1 MKVTRRTFGRFMGT
15 LGLLA
20 TLGWSVVLT
29 GCTTSFSTIL
39 SWVQTGL
46 DSFQSVVDLLVGQ
59 GVIMVAIGSAIDLII
74 KGVKAAISDI
84 GSAVDAYNAAPAA
97 SKATLEGRI
106 TTAIIAAQDEI
117 SQFWNDLNIPDA
129 KVASTVAGLLGLIVS
144 TLAGFMTQL
153 PPAPAGLQRRT
164 FQKTLAAVPQ
174 KRSIGQF
181 KAQFNDI
188 LTANGFAQYRRF

>member
-1 MKVTRRTFGRFMGT
+1 MKITRRTFGRFMGT

-20 TLGWSVVLT
+20 TLGWSVVLE
-29 GCTTSFSTIL
+29 GCTSFATI
-39 SWVQTGL
+39 SGWIATGL
-46 DSFQSVVDLLVGQ
+46 DSFQSIIDLLVGQ

-97 SKATLEGRI
+97 SKATLEGKI

-117 SQFWNDLNIPDA
+117 SQFWNDLQIPDA

-153 PPAPAGLQRRT
+153 PPAPATVQRRT

-174 KRSIGQF
+174 KRSIGQY
-181 KAQFNDI
+181 KSAFNAI
-188 LTANGFAQYRRF
+188 LDGNGFSQYKRF